1 MLNNS
6 DKLKR
11 KINSPEDCLF
21 NTTNPIW
28 KMEIIVH
35 KDAKKILQVRKRY
48 VEPTACNSSF
58 TALYFRKS

>member
-35 KDAKKILQVRKRY
+35 KDAKK
-48 VEPTACNSSF
+48 
-58 TALYFRKS
+58 KSYKSGKGM